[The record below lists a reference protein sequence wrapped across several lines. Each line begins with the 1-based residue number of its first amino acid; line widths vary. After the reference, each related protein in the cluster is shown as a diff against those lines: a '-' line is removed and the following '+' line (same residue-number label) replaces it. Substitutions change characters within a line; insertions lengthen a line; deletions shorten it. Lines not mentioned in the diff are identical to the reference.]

1 MKRYFL
7 LRSNREAGP
16 FTSAELKTC
25 GLLPTDLIW
34 IENESTSW
42 QHPTE
47 IEELKTIAANGF
59 KKEAPSVF
67 SAPVKPPVPSLQ
79 EYKRAIGESDLPE
92 DNEAELTTYHYH
104 SKQSLRRKQKPA
116 ANSYTVGSRFFGA
129 VVLLIGLVLC
139 GFVVVNM
146 LNQFGLRRAADSEA
160 VEIKSEILPASNTA
174 HMAQALPHVSLSQP
188 APSEVKAIDS
198 VHAKLAL
205 AKKTV
210 KHTETNKKM
219 FVAKPD
225 TSFGN
230 SNVAKAEDAPLVNEA
245 VQKPAEE
252 KPEATA
258 VVSRTPSLQLSAND
272 YKVGL
277 FGGISDLEISVTN
290 PSTQKINRAVIEVE
304 YLKPNGSAVKSQTVT
319 AENISPNGSRIVVVP
334 PSSRGVKVRY
344 HVTSVE

>member
-34 IENESTSW
+34 TENESTSW

-59 KKEAPSVF
+59 KKEAP
-67 SAPVKPPVPSLQ
+67 PVLPPPVMSPAPSLQ
-79 EYKRAIGESDLPE
+79 EYKRAIGEDDLPE
-92 DNEAELTTYHYH
+92 DNETELTTYHYH
-104 SKQSLRRKQKPA
+104 SKQLLRRKQKA
-116 ANSYTVGSRFFGA
+116 ATNSYTVGSRFFGA

-174 HMAQALPHVSLSQP
+174 HTAQASPHVSLSQQVP
-188 APSEVKAIDS
+188 TEVKAIDT

-205 AKKTV
+205 AKKPA
-210 KHTETNKKM
+210 KLTEANKKAL
-219 FVAKPD
+219 VAKPD
-225 TSFGN
+225 TTFGN
-230 SNVAKAEDAPLVNEA
+230 NGIAKAEDSPLVNEA

-258 VVSRTPSLQLSAND
+258 IVSRTPSLQLSAND

-277 FGGISDLEISVTN
+277 FGGISDLEISVAN
-290 PSTQKINRAVIEVE
+290 PSAQKIARAVIEVE

-319 AENISPNGSRIVVVP
+319 AENISSNGSKTVVVP

-344 HVTSVE
+344 HVVSVE